1 MTRVLENETR
11 IAAGTAND
19 KRLTLASSIEIVAG
33 SLGGKPVETLVI
45 TTSEGVFECSRA
57 DGGPMSDE
65 EINAHIAGVQ
75 PLVAEA
81 LVADSKKKAS
91 K

>member
-1 MTRVLENETR
+1 MTHVLENETH
-11 IAAGTAND
+11 IATGTAND
-19 KRLTLASSIEIVAG
+19 KRLTRASSIEIVAG
-33 SLGGKPVETLVI
+33 SLGGRPVETLVI

-65 EINAHIAGVQ
+65 EIAEHIAGVQ

>member
-1 MTRVLENETR
+1 MTHVLENETR
-11 IAAGTAND
+11 IATGTAND
-19 KRLTLASSIEIVAG
+19 KRLTRASSIEIVAG
-33 SLGGKPVETLVI
+33 SLDGKPNETLLI
-45 TTSEGVFECSRA
+45 TTSDGVFECSRA
-57 DGGPMSDE
+57 DGAPLSDD

>member
-1 MTRVLENETR
+1 MTGTLENETR
-11 IAAGTAND
+11 IATGTAGD
-19 KRLTLASSIEIVAG
+19 KRLARASSIEIVAG
-33 SLGGKPVETLVI
+33 SLGGKPNETLVI
-45 TTSEGVFECSRA
+45 TTGSDIFECSRA
-57 DGGPMSDE
+57 DGAPLSDD

-81 LVADSKKKAS
+81 LVEDSKKKAS

>member
-1 MTRVLENETR
+1 MTLENETR
-11 IAAGTAND
+11 IAIGSAND
-19 KRLTLASSIEIVAG
+19 KRLTRASKIEIVAG
-33 SLGGKPVETLVI
+33 SFNDKPVETLVI

-57 DGGPMSDE
+57 DGDPMSDE
-65 EINAHIAGVQ
+65 EIAEHIAGVQ

-81 LVADSKKKAS
+81 LVEDSKKKAS